1 MPRTVI
7 LIIIVAVMSA
17 GLAGCAKDSQV
28 MVTPF
33 VLKPTE
39 CAHVPQGPPPADLK
53 PCTRQYEQAVIAR

>member
-1 MPRTVI
+1 MRRRVI
-7 LIIIVAVMSA
+7 LILIVAVTSA

-39 CAHVPQGPPPADLK
+39 CAHVPQSPPPAGLK
-53 PCTRQYEQAVIAR
+53 PCTRQYEQSVMAR